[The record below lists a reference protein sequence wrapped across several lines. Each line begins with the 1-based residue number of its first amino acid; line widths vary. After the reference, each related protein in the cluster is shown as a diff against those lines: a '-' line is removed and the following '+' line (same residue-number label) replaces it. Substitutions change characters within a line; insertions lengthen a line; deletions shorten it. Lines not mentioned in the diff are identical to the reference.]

1 MELNPDLNDDLH
13 SSCSKGVESNLST
26 FFEYSQRSN
35 NPHSSDISGTPAL
48 FDWSLIILMT
58 CLINNLDDMSPTA
71 SSSESCISLANNP
84 SILGKI
90 SSVKGLSMAHL
101 NCRSFIRYLDDIRL
115 LLQDPA
121 LLTRPGL
128 THPFMTQN

>member
-26 FFEYSQRSN
+26 FFEYSRRSN
-35 NPHSSDISGTPAL
+35 NPHSSDISGTPDL
-48 FDWSLIILMT
+48 FDWSFFVS
-58 CLINNLDDMSPTA
+58 NNLDDMSPTA

-90 SSVKGLSMAHL
+90 SSVKGLRMAHL
-101 NCRSFIRYLDDIRL
+101 NCRSFIRYLDEIRL
-115 LLQDPA
+115 LLQDPCI
-121 LLTRPGL
+121 L
-128 THPFMTQN
+128 F

>member
-1 MELNPDLNDDLH
+1 
-13 SSCSKGVESNLST
+13 
-26 FFEYSQRSN
+26 
-35 NPHSSDISGTPAL
+35 
-48 FDWSLIILMT
+48 
-58 CLINNLDDMSPTA
+58 MSPTA

-101 NCRSFIRYLDDIRL
+101 NCRRFIRYLDDIRL
-115 LLQDPA
+115 LLQDPS

-128 THPFMTQN
+128 THPFMTPN